1 MTFRTRYG
9 DAIADIVERHT
20 PQCAQPADRGV
31 PRDVKGTLQAIAADP
46 GATDP
51 AGIDPLTH
59 ALLMDPA
66 WRRLRVN
73 SLRGLTRGQL
83 AECARYALDH
93 LPPAGRANAGRAEVA
108 MTLALLSAA
117 RAWHAPRRVRL
128 VREALAAVFETGH
141 ARATAIIRTA
151 HRELH
156 AGA

>member
-1 MTFRTRYG
+1 VTFRTRYG
-9 DAIADIVERHT
+9 DAIADIVERHSA
-20 PQCAQPADRGV
+20 QCAQPANCRAR
-31 PRDVKGTLQAIAADP
+31 RDVKGTLQAIAADP
-46 GATDP
+46 GAADP

-93 LPPAGRANAGRAEVA
+93 FPPAGRATAGRAEVA

-117 RAWHAPRRVRL
+117 RAWHAPRRIRL

-156 AGA
+156 AGT

>member
-1 MTFRTRYG
+1 VTFRTRYG

-20 PQCAQPADRGV
+20 PRCAQPADRRA
-31 PRDVKGTLQAIAADP
+31 PSDVKRTLQAIAADP

-73 SLRGLTRGQL
+73 SLRGLTREQL

-93 LPPAGRANAGRAEVA
+93 LAPAGRASAGRAEVA
-108 MTLALLSAA
+108 LTLALLSAA

-141 ARATAIIRTA
+141 VRATAIIRTA

-156 AGA
+156 AGS